1 MGGDH
6 RVAVPAGSLSGRH
19 LRSDLAMPF
28 SHPTEWTL
36 LVVLQA
42 ALTVWML
49 VDANR
54 RGVEPVWFWAILVF
68 QPVGAWAYFFS
79 YKVHDL
85 QLRSG
90 WLADLF
96 RRRPSLEEL
105 RHRANQSPTPAN
117 WLALGERLI
126 EVKEYPEALPHL
138 EAVLS
143 REPEHCQSLFLLAV
157 AHRHLGQ
164 PAQAVPALEKLL
176 ARNPS
181 WGDYKAWSVLVEVC
195 HEAGDPAGALR
206 RCRELARIAPT
217 LQHKCLLA
225 ENLLETGETVEARKI
240 VEQGLEDYRYRT
252 GPSRR
257 RDGRWVG
264 KAKQLLKQ
272 MD

>member
-1 MGGDH
+1 
-6 RVAVPAGSLSGRH
+6 
-19 LRSDLAMPF
+19 MPF
-28 SHPTEWTL
+28 THLTEWTL
-36 LVVLQA
+36 LGVLQA

-54 RGVEPVWFWAILVF
+54 RGVEPTWFWVILIF
-68 QPVGAWAYFFS
+68 QPIGAWAYFFS
-79 YKVHDL
+79 YKVHDFHI
-85 QLRSG
+85 RSP

-117 WLALGERLI
+117 WLALSERLI
-126 EVKEYPEALPHL
+126 ESEEYAEALPHL
-138 EAVLS
+138 EAVLH
-143 REPEHCQSLFLLAV
+143 REPEHCQSLFLLSL

-164 PAQAVPALEKLL
+164 PAQAVPLLQKLI
-176 ARNPS
+176 ARNPI
-181 WGDYKAWSVLVEVC
+181 WGDYKAWHVLIEVC
-195 HEAGDPAGALR
+195 QESNDSAEALR
-206 RCRELARIAPT
+206 RCRDLARVAPT

-240 VEQGLEDYRYRT
+240 VEQGLEDFRYRT

-257 RDGRWVG
+257 HDRRWAG

-272 MD
+272 MDS